1 VRLVKLIKEFRFLEE
16 KRSEITLGTNVRL
29 NPDEHL
35 LQLKEDSND
44 EYPTTADLYA
54 KTWVTN
60 PDSLKQ
66 WLGFEAEA
74 VHTTIDGVVV
84 TSLGY
89 RLSDGTD
96 QYWWNTSAWV
106 VDTTNWNTEQEVAAN
121 ISAFAVTLKKLQVVI
136 NLKTTDKTATPK
148 LKRLKVLYSS
158 DVKFQED
165 IVFRSL
171 IPMLRDN
178 LRPIGRHVLTKLSTS
193 STIDLKNDHPLE
205 TPYNIVGIDAVFN
218 HTDDPDHATDLY
230 SSFNVGTQVIT
241 LTGSVAADKVVWV
254 DFLWEP
260 EVAVTTSQDYDE
272 IEKVPVVILDDINLV
287 DASERGPNDSVVNR
301 SDGTAVKIF
310 APIRGDLD
318 ILMHLVTDKAID
330 QVRLADE
337 VKRFFGNNQFLTSK
351 GLDEE
356 YRLWLTSEYDLTTTA
371 NREDLHSGR
380 VRFRVVG
387 VNYFERESADV
398 YAIQRFHLTGDMNVT
413 IP

>member
-1 VRLVKLIKEFRFLEE
+1 VRLTKLIKEFQFLEE

-44 EYPTTADLYA
+44 EYPITADLYA
-54 KTWVTN
+54 KTWIAN

-66 WLGFEAEA
+66 WNGFEAEA
-74 VHTTIDGVVV
+74 VHTTIEGVLV
-84 TSLGY
+84 TSLKY
-89 RLSDGTD
+89 RLSDGTN
-96 QYWWNTSAWV
+96 QYWWNTTTWV
-106 VDTTNWNTEQEVAAN
+106 VDTTHWNTEEEVAAN
-121 ISAFAVTLKKLQVVI
+121 ISAFAVTTKKLQVVI

-158 DVKFQED
+158 NVKFQED

-193 STIDLKNDHPLE
+193 STIDLEVDHPLE
-205 TPYNIVGIDAVFN
+205 TPYNIVGVDAVFN
-218 HTDDPDHATDLY
+218 HTDDPNHATDLY
-230 SSFNVGTQVIT
+230 SSFNATTQVIT
-241 LTGSVAADKVVWV
+241 LTSPVTAGKVVWV

-272 IEKVPVVILDDINLV
+272 IEKVPVVILDDIDLV
-287 DASERGPNDSVVNR
+287 DASERGPDDSVINR
-301 SDGTAVKIF
+301 SDGTAVKIY

-330 QVRLADE
+330 QIRLADE

-351 GLDEE
+351 GLDEK

-380 VRFRVVG
+380 IRFRVVD
-387 VNYFERESADV
+387 VNYFERDSADM
-398 YAIQRFHLTGDMNVT
+398 YAVKQFKLTGDMNVT
-413 IP
+413 IS

>member
-1 VRLVKLIKEFRFLEE
+1 VRLTNLIKEFRFLEE
-16 KRSEITLGTNVRL
+16 KRSVITLGTNVRL
-29 NPDEHL
+29 NPDKHW
-35 LQLKEDSND
+35 LQLKEDTND
-44 EYPTTADLYA
+44 GYPTTADLYA
-54 KTWVTN
+54 KTWVAN

-74 VHTTIDGVVV
+74 VHTTIDNVVV

-96 QYWWNTSAWV
+96 QYWWNTTAWV
-106 VDTTNWNTEQEVAAN
+106 VDTTHWNTEEDVAAN
-121 ISAFAVTLKKLQVVI
+121 ISAFPVTSKKLQVVI
-136 NLKTTDKTATPK
+136 NLKTTDKTVTPK

-158 DVKFQED
+158 NVKFQED

-171 IPMLRDN
+171 IPMLRDS
-178 LRPIGRHVLTKLSTS
+178 LRPIGRHVLTMLSTS
-193 STIDLKNDHPLE
+193 STIDLKNDYPLE

-218 HTDDPDHATDLY
+218 HTDDSGHATDLY
-230 SSFNVGTQVIT
+230 SSFNATTKVIT
-241 LTGSVAADKVVWV
+241 LTGPVTTGKVVWV

-260 EVAVTTSQDYDE
+260 EVVVTTSQDYDE

-287 DASERGPNDSVVNR
+287 DASERGPDDGIVNR
-301 SDGTAVKIF
+301 SDGTAVKIY

-330 QVRLADE
+330 QIRLADE

-380 VRFRVVG
+380 VRFRVVD
-387 VNYFERESADV
+387 VNYFERDSADM
-398 YAIQRFHLTGDMNVT
+398 YAVKQFKLTGDMSVT
-413 IP
+413 IS